1 MFCQHFLKFKSEQD
15 TCKADRQKVSNRF
28 CHINSRSL
36 ICCINVGH
44 DINQWKQQDED
55 VLTYALFPQ
64 VAKEFFESRPAK
76 KPPVEKREI
85 LKAAAPEVK
94 KAPVSTEEMDGN
106 GINTWA
112 GRKSESYQ
120 I

>member
-1 MFCQHFLKFKSEQD
+1 MRLIQSSDFKP
-15 TCKADRQKVSNRF
+15 VSNAPYRF
-28 CHINSRSL
+28 NILRFRRVELDLLTDLLNMHGNRRDVSQRLHIPDL
-36 ICCINVGH
+36 A
-44 DINQWKQQDED
+44 E
-55 VLTYALFPQ
+55 
-64 VAKEFFESRPAK
+64 EFFESRPAK

>member
-1 MFCQHFLKFKSEQD
+1 MQKPI
-15 TCKADRQKVSNRF
+15 TCRPAD
-28 CHINSRSL
+28 L
-36 ICCINVGH
+36 IRAAACRRLRRRCE
-44 DINQWKQQDED
+44 QWKQQDED